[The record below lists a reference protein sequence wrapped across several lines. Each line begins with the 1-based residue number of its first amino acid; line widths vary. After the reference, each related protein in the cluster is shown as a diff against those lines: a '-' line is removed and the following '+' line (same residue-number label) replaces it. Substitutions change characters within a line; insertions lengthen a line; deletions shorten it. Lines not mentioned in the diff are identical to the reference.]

1 MNRVLPNFIDSQIF
15 TYSFFPRVESPIQ
28 LLNEYES
35 VDENR
40 SVNENDK
47 NKSLE
52 MDDYIE
58 MFVNQSIGFYQKIVS
73 FLSFLQIGLMIF
85 SEYICYLFCFYIYF
99 NRSYSYSYFI
109 GNIFKKL
116 AQYNILYVKLFQA
129 LALNEGFDLNNELI
143 EFTDRAP
150 YHTNE
155 IDYETLK
162 TLLFENDLVLEKMEP
177 INSGM
182 ISIVFLARE
191 RVHHSKSYIIKMK
204 RNGIEEKLRDG
215 IEGILS
221 FLSCLSFLSSVCF
234 LDLLN
239 LNFVK
244 KYKLVELI
252 ERNIE
257 IIQQQTDFQ
266 KEVKNIKL
274 VKRNCGNLKYVVIPE
289 VYSHI
294 TDRYKNVILMDFV
307 EGKTLAEINSYH
319 AVEGLKKE
327 DSLGFAKSV
336 LKFGF
341 VTSFLR
347 GVTHGDLHCGNI
359 VFIKDD
365 AINSQYPYKIGVFDF
380 GILCELE
387 EEFRNA
393 LFESI
398 LGMMERPVKDTARM
412 ILESGIIVTAENRSL
427 DLETDLSEEN
437 KEEIVALTSKI
448 IGQVLYESKKAN
460 QYQLYSFLKEFDL
473 YLCKNEL
480 QKMGLKISD
489 HYVKVQLVLAM
500 AHGVTMKLCQENY
513 IEVAD
518 QVIHELFYPSLILG
532 K

>member
-1 MNRVLPNFIDSQIF
+1 MCKSAKETFVIQYEYLYQNL
-15 TYSFFPRVESPIQ
+15 FF
-28 LLNEYES
+28 
-35 VDENR
+35 
-40 SVNENDK
+40 
-47 NKSLE
+47 
-52 MDDYIE
+52 
-58 MFVNQSIGFYQKIVS
+58 
-73 FLSFLQIGLMIF
+73 FLSFLQIGWIF
-85 SEYICYLFCFYIYF
+85 LSEYILYQFT
-99 NRSYSYSYFI
+99 NSYSVR
-109 GNIFKKL
+109 NVCKKL
-116 AQYNILYVKLFQA
+116 TKFNILYVKLFQA
-129 LALNEGFDLNNELI
+129 LAVNQEIIGLDANNELL

-150 YHTNE
+150 YHTDE
-155 IDYETLK
+155 IDYETLD
-162 TLLFENDLVLEKMEP
+162 TLLFENDLVLEKREP

-191 RVHHSKSYIIKMK
+191 RLDNNKSYIIKMK
-204 RNGIEEKLRDG
+204 RNGIKEKLQEA

-221 FLSCLSFLSSVCF
+221 CLSCLSFLSSVCF
-234 LDLLN
+234 LDFLN
-239 LNFVK
+239 LNLVK

-252 ERNIE
+252 ERNVE

-266 KEVKNIKL
+266 KEVENIKL

-289 VYSHI
+289 VYPHI
-294 TDRYKNVILMDFV
+294 TERHRNVILMDYV
-307 EGKTLAEINSYH
+307 EGKTLAEMCEGLHFCTFKTPTKWAVMSGKGNSYH
-319 AVEGLKKE
+319 ALEMCEGVKKE

-341 VTSFLR
+341 VTSFLH

-365 AINSQYPYKIGVFDF
+365 TINTPYPYKIGVFDF
-380 GILCELE
+380 GILCKLE

-398 LGMMERPVKDTARM
+398 LGMMERPVEDTARM

-427 DLETDLSEEN
+427 DLEKDLSEEN
-437 KEEIVALTSKI
+437 REEIVALTSKI

-460 QYQLYSFLKEFDL
+460 QYQLYSFLKEFDR

-513 IEVAD
+513 IELAD
-518 QVIHELFYPSLILG
+518 QVIQELFRPSFHFQLG
-532 K
+532 E